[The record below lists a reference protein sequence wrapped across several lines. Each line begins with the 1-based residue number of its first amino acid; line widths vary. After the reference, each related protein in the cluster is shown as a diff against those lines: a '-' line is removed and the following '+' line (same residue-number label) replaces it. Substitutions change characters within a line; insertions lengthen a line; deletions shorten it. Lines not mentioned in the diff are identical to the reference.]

1 MLLSPPGGFR
11 MPPRYSR
18 GAGVPSA
25 KMSLP
30 LISFSFAELR
40 DFSAEE
46 GTSSLKMLLP
56 VSSWNFWL
64 WIFFAVFTTG
74 SSLNEMLLGPPAG
87 FDTLTDVWTLR
98 CGSEKSTFPC
108 SSMLRAANGLA
119 GISGGGPKMSL
130 PLSSLVLAS
139 ESCLLILASAS
150 SRVPLSSRCLATSG
164 IDDGFFGETLPS
176 ALNEIWLIPVTV
188 CWYILK
194 EVLLSGFKPLSHHFH
209 SSQRK
214 SHSHSSLSTS
224 IRSKIS
230 FHSCS
235 DPRPPA
241 R

>member
-87 FDTLTDVWTLR
+87 
-98 CGSEKSTFPC
+98 CSTILHRF
-108 SSMLRAANGLA
+108 RGQDIHANTMKNKLPFLGEYN
-119 GISGGGPKMSL
+119 GIPKN
-130 PLSSLVLAS
+130 
-139 ESCLLILASAS
+139 I
-150 SRVPLSSRCLATSG
+150 
-164 IDDGFFGETLPS
+164 
-176 ALNEIWLIPVTV
+176 
-188 CWYILK
+188 
-194 EVLLSGFKPLSHHFH
+194 KPYEN
-209 SSQRK
+209 
-214 SHSHSSLSTS
+214 
-224 IRSKIS
+224 KIE
-230 FHSCS
+230 
-235 DPRPPA
+235 
-241 R
+241 

>member
-1 MLLSPPGGFR
+1 
-11 MPPRYSR
+11 
-18 GAGVPSA
+18 
-25 KMSLP
+25 MSL
-30 LISFSFAELR
+30 
-40 DFSAEE
+40 
-46 GTSSLKMLLP
+46 T
-56 VSSWNFWL
+56 
-64 WIFFAVFTTG
+64 
-74 SSLNEMLLGPPAG
+74 

-188 CWYILK
+188 CCHEKSNHI
-194 EVLLSGFKPLSHHFH
+194 EN
-209 SSQRK
+209 SSV
-214 SHSHSSLSTS
+214 
-224 IRSKIS
+224 IS
-230 FHSCS
+230 NQSMQ
-235 DPRPPA
+235 DN
-241 R
+241 